1 MSDVGRRAL
10 FADLVFNEAGQPA
23 RVVTIGQVPHYAVP
37 DGDFLR
43 HVEAEYVDRQIVAA
57 IQERVL
63 AMRDVVTDGVI
74 HMLGEEDLFTRASI
88 EHAIENMD
96 RMLEPGA
103 VDVDELRTALWMTG
117 FRATVDV
124 HGDLVHLEM
133 PGWEGGEPE

>member
-1 MSDVGRRAL
+1 MSDVARRAL
-10 FADLVFNEAGQPA
+10 FTDLVFNEEGQPA
-23 RVVTIGQVPHYAVP
+23 GVVVIGQVPHYAVP

-43 HVEAEYVDRQIVAA
+43 HVEAEYVDRQVVAS

-63 AMRDVVTDGVI
+63 AMRDAVTEGLI

-96 RMLEPGA
+96 RILEPGA

-117 FRATVDV
+117 FRVTVDV
-124 HGDLVHLEM
+124 HGDVVHLEM
-133 PGWEGGEPE
+133 PGWESDEHE